1 MRADL
6 DNLDNDLT
14 AMELSLYWLRFLI
27 ERELEVETSPPLLPA
42 CRRPPRYAL
51 AA

>member
-14 AMELSLYWLRFLI
+14 AMELSLYWLRFFI
-27 ERELEVETSPPLLPA
+27 GRELELETPPLLPA
-42 CRRPPRYAL
+42 RRRPPRYAL